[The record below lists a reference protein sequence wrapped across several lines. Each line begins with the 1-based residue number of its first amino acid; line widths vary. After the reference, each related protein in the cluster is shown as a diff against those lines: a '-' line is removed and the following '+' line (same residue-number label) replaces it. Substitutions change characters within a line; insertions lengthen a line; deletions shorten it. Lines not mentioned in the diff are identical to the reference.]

1 MGLINDDPINDDP
14 DNGLCRIGDEPLS
27 GQIMA
32 QFTEAYKRHLASM
45 C

>member
-1 MGLINDDPINDDP
+1 MGLINDDPIVS
-14 DNGLCRIGDEPLS
+14 DNGLCQIGDEPLS

-32 QFTEAYKRHLASM
+32 QITEAYKRHSASM